1 MLKNWYVFFQN
12 FLCFFMY
19 LHTCLGKV
27 LNTSVEKWGQEVLE
41 NSYLRRQEKCTYSC
55 IHNYICVCVYVHV
68 FMCKHVQCMCV
79 FSCVYM
85 CMWMYMC
92 MHIYV
97 SVYVHLCIL
106 LCDIYVY
113 VYMYLYMYAYVYL
126 YVCMFVMGMY
136 VYISV
141 CYYVSVYMCICAYVY
156 MHMHVCSLFVYYIC
170 IFIVSL
176 KSVFGKL
183 FHQRKAFFLI
193 WQRICGSSPLR
204 LDSRVVA
211 GVFLSSLWSENL
223 AFCLSHYLLFFIST
237 PFSMPGNWCLKP
249 LPAIINFD

>member
-1 MLKNWYVFFQN
+1 
-12 FLCFFMY
+12 
-19 LHTCLGKV
+19 
-27 LNTSVEKWGQEVLE
+27 
-41 NSYLRRQEKCTYSC
+41 
-55 IHNYICVCVYVHV
+55 
-68 FMCKHVQCMCV
+68 MC
-79 FSCVYM
+79 
-85 CMWMYMC
+85 
-92 MHIYV
+92 IYV
-97 SVYVHLCIL
+97 YY
-106 LCDIYVY
+106 CDMYVY
-113 VYMYLYMYAYVYL
+113 VYMYLYMYAYMYL

-141 CYYVSVYMCICAYVY
+141 CYYVSVYMCVCACMY
-156 MHMHVCSLFVYYIC
+156 MHMHVCMSVCSLFAYYIC

-183 FHQRKAFFLI
+183 FHQRKVFFLI

-204 LDSRVVA
+204 LDSRVV
-211 GVFLSSLWSENL
+211 VSFLLSSLRSENL